1 MKLQEEFDRE
11 RERLVRERHEIK
23 MAGGV
28 AVGGVTTVAFGGIGG
43 RFGPNDD
50 DKVGL
55 KYNTPLHSNETGML
69 PEKLSFE
76 TSCLFKELI
85 LACGKDWEVI

>member
-23 MAGGV
+23 MACGV
-28 AVGGVTTVAFGGIGG
+28 GVGGVTGVVFGAGGVGGVGGVGG
-43 RFGPNDD
+43 RLGPNDN

-55 KYNTPLHSNETGML
+55 KFG
-69 PEKLSFE
+69 
-76 TSCLFKELI
+76 
-85 LACGKDWEVI
+85 

>member
-28 AVGGVTTVAFGGIGG
+28 TVGGVAGVVFGAGGIGG
-43 RFGPNDD
+43 RLGPNDD
-50 DKVGL
+50 DKVSL

-85 LACGKDWEVI
+85 LA